1 MSNYINQTQKEKLTL
16 TILLGTI
23 NSGSTKLVVDGQ
35 WFFLLG
41 NTKVK
46 ELNNL
51 VSIGV
56 DQDYWVLENQLNY
69 GSSKSPLIGQSLDS
83 LGT

>member
-1 MSNYINQTQKEKLTL
+1 MSNYTNQTQKEKLTL
-16 TILLGTI
+16 TIPLGTT